1 MASAGKVRAGADGDF
16 WEQCRDAVVR
26 RDVDREDFRL
36 RIDLAYVGRDF
47 QGWQMQAEART
58 VQGEL
63 RKLISRV
70 LDRPVMP
77 VGAGR
82 TDTGVN
88 ARGQVAHV
96 ALRSEA
102 ECDRL
107 IRALPGMVPGDIAVN
122 AVRRVS
128 PAFNARVSATSRR
141 YSYHLLLGRDIFRP
155 YCWQMGRDLD
165 RAAMDRAAAQFL
177 GLHDFTSFCKASSLK
192 QDGNTCDLSLCAF
205 EWDADGAVFHVR
217 ANRFLHHMV
226 RNLVGLLVEIG
237 CGRHDPRDIP
247 RILGARSR
255 SAAGGMAPPQGLF
268 LEEVTYPAQLLDP
281 LYDPPSPAQ
290 GDDA

>member
-1 MASAGKVRAGADGDF
+1 MTKDF
-16 WEQCRDAVVR
+16 WQECQDAVVR
-26 RDVDREDFRL
+26 READREDYRL

-47 QGWQMQAEART
+47 QGWQIQSEART

-63 RKLISRV
+63 RNLVSRV
-70 LDRPVMP
+70 LDRPVTP

-96 ALRSEA
+96 ALRSIA

-107 IRALPGMVPGDIAVN
+107 MRALPGMVPGDIAITGI
-122 AVRRVS
+122 RRVS
-128 PAFNARVSATSRR
+128 PSFNARISATARR

-155 YCWQMGRDLD
+155 YCWQLGRDLD
-165 RAAMDRAAAQFL
+165 RAAMDLASSQFL
-177 GLHDFTSFCKASSLK
+177 GVHDFTSFCKASSLK
-192 QDGNTCDLSLCAF
+192 DDGNTCDVTLCAWSW
-205 EWDADGAVFHVR
+205 EGDRAVFHVQ

-226 RNLVGLLVEIG
+226 RNFVGLLVEIG

-255 SAAGGMAPPQGLF
+255 TAAGGMAPPQGLF
-268 LEEVTYPAQLLDP
+268 LEEVTYPEQLLNPDWNP
-281 LYDPPSPAQ
+281 TPVQ
-290 GDDA
+290 GADT